1 MIQKIRLYGD
11 PVLFESCD
19 TVESIG
25 DSEKAILEDMWDT
38 MLHNNCVGLSA
49 PQIGVAKRL
58 FVMNAG
64 GVAIR
69 GANPEVLSEGVMSE
83 DTEGSPCIPGIH
95 RPIRRPKKI
104 VCRYLDVSGE
114 TVERE
119 LKGLAAR
126 AFLHEKDHHD
136 GIMFIDHLKPFQRKL
151 IQKDLDKIKQ
161 EFERNSQQSP

>member
-11 PVLFESCD
+11 PVLFEKCE
-19 TVESIG
+19 TVVSIG

-49 PQIGVAKRL
+49 PQIGTAKRL
-58 FVMNAG
+58 FVINAG
-64 GVAIR
+64 GVSIR

-83 DTEGSPCIPGIH
+83 DMEGSPCIPGIH
-95 RPIRRPKKI
+95 RPVRRPKKI
-104 VCRYLDVSGE
+104 VCRYLDESGK
-114 TVERE
+114 TVECE

-136 GIMFIDHLKPFQRKL
+136 GKMFIDHLKPFQRKL
-151 IQKDLDKIKQ
+151 IRRDLDRIKQ
-161 EFERNSQQSP
+161 EYERNSD

>member
-11 PVLFESCD
+11 PVLFEKCE
-19 TVESIG
+19 TVVSIG

-49 PQIGVAKRL
+49 PQIGTAKRL
-58 FVMNAG
+58 FVINAG
-64 GVAIR
+64 GVSIR

-83 DTEGSPCIPGIH
+83 DMEGSPCIPEIH
-95 RPIRRPKKI
+95 RPVRRPKKI
-104 VCRYLDVSGE
+104 VCRYLDESGK
-114 TVERE
+114 TVECE

-136 GIMFIDHLKPFQRKL
+136 GKMFIDHLKPFQRKL
-151 IQKDLDKIKQ
+151 IQRDLDRIKQ
-161 EFERNSQQSP
+161 EYERNSD

>member
-11 PVLFESCD
+11 PVLFEKCE
-19 TVESIG
+19 TVVSIG

-49 PQIGVAKRL
+49 PQIGTAKRL
-58 FVMNAG
+58 FVINAG
-64 GVAIR
+64 GVSIR

-83 DTEGSPCIPGIH
+83 DMEGSPCIPGIH
-95 RPIRRPKKI
+95 RPVRRPKKI
-104 VCRYLDVSGE
+104 VCRYLDESGK
-114 TVERE
+114 TVECE

-136 GIMFIDHLKPFQRKL
+136 GKMFIDHLKPFQRKL
-151 IQKDLDKIKQ
+151 IRRDLDRIKQ
-161 EFERNSQQSP
+161 EYEQNSD